1 MSSRIVKAAKD
12 LGANFVSASTLH
24 RRLHQRLHR
33 REVTILMYHGVLRE
47 ALPISDPCFI
57 TADSFR
63 KQVEYLREHFNIVS
77 LSSALELLKRDAVEK
92 PTVVLTFDDG
102 YQNNFDVAFP
112 VLKQFAAPAIIFLT
126 TGLVNSSGSVW
137 FCSVVRA
144 LSSTRKQSVQWEGEQ
159 LELADP
165 VQRAAASLKLQASI
179 KQHPP
184 AEVGSIVQRLC
195 EQLDVDTQAEFE
207 PGSPFRMLT
216 GDAIT
221 RMVESGLVEF
231 GGHTV
236 THTILSLLSAEEQRR
251 EILDSL
257 KAVESLTGQP
267 CKYFAYPNGRPQDY
281 NASTIEFLREG
292 GVSAAVSTIT
302 GPNDSRTSVMDL
314 KRYGVGPHLGMPR
327 FQLLAHHFMNH
338 VS

>member
-12 LGANFVSASTLH
+12 LGATLVSASTLH

-33 REVTILMYHGVLRE
+33 RDLTILMYHGVLRE
-47 ALPISDPCFI
+47 PLPISDPCFI
-57 TADSFR
+57 SAAAFR
-63 KQVEYLREHFNIVS
+63 QQVEYLRRHFSVVS
-77 LSSALELLKRDAVEK
+77 LANALELLQHDAVEK

-102 YQNNFDVAFP
+102 YQNNCDIAFP
-112 VLKQFAAPAIIFLT
+112 VLKEFGVPAIIFLA
-126 TGLVNSSGSVW
+126 TGLVNTSDSVW

-144 LSSTRKQSVQWEGEQ
+144 LSTTRKQSLQWEGEQ
-159 LELADP
+159 MELSNP
-165 VQRAAASLKLQASI
+165 VQRSAASLKLQASI

-184 AEVGSIVQRLC
+184 AEVGPLVERLC
-195 EQLDVDTQAEFE
+195 EQLAVDALAKFE

-216 GDAIT
+216 SNSIT

-236 THTILSLLSAEEQRR
+236 THTILSLLSPDEQRR
-251 EILDSL
+251 EILGSL
-257 KAVESLTGQP
+257 EAVQSLTGQP
-267 CKYFAYPNGRPQDY
+267 CRYFAYPNGRPQDY

-292 GVSAAVSTIT
+292 GVTAAVSTIT
-302 GPNDSRTSVMDL
+302 GPNDSRTSRMDL

-327 FQLLAHHFMNH
+327 FELLAHHFMNH